1 VKFDFIR
8 AKSAEFPVGVLCAV
22 LSVSRSGFYAWQRRA
37 AGVRVVGDAR
47 LMAMITRIFRGSHGA
62 YGSPRIHAELQAKGI
77 RVGRK
82 RVERLM
88 REGGLQ
94 ARRKRRF
101 CKTTD
106 SRHLFPI
113 APNVLDRQF
122 DVEAPNAVW
131 GTDVTFIATA
141 QGWLYLAVM
150 LDLFSRRVVGWAV
163 SESNDTA
170 LALLTL
176 ERSHRLRKPKAGLVH
191 HSDRGSPYASDKYR
205 DALKTHGMVPSMSRS
220 GDCWDNAVAESF
232 FASLRAE
239 WVDHL
244 HYTTRLEATKSLGE
258 YIDRFYNPVRR
269 HSHLGYLSPI
279 EFELKA
285 QTTRMA
291 A

>member
-8 AKSAEFPVGVLCAV
+8 AKSAEFPVAVLCAV

-37 AGVRVVGDAR
+37 APARVVSDAE
-47 LMAMITRIFRGSHGA
+47 LMATITRIFRRSHGT

-77 RVGRK
+77 HVGRK

-88 REGGLQ
+88 REGELQ

-106 SRHLFPI
+106 SKHPFPI
-113 APNVLDRQF
+113 APNVLNRQF
-122 DVEAPNAVW
+122 DVNEPNSVW
-131 GTDVTFIATA
+131 GTDVTFISTA
-141 QGWLYLAVM
+141 QGWVYLAVM

-170 LALLTL
+170 LALLAL
-176 ERSHRLRKPKAGLVH
+176 ARSHSSRKPKAGLVH
-191 HSDRGSPYASDKYR
+191 HSDRGSPYASEKYR

-239 WVDHL
+239 WVDHQQ
-244 HYTTRLEATKSLGE
+244 YATPEEATRSLGE

-279 EFELKA
+279 EFELKS
-285 QTTRMA
+285 QTIGMA